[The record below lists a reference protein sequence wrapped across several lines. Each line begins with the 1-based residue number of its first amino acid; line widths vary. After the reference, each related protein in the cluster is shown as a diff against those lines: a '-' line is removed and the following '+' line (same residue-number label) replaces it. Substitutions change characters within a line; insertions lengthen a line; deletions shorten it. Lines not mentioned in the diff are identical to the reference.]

1 MSQELMGLEY
11 LKKKEI
17 KNMKCDINKPFAF
30 ISYSH
35 DDYDSQIVMNVFK
48 KLMERGHNL
57 WIDIAN
63 MPADE
68 HTWKKAAIDALTI
81 VNLHFSLEVRVQ

>member
-1 MSQELMGLEY
+1 MD
-11 LKKKEI
+11 KK
-17 KNMKCDINKPFAF
+17 FAF

-48 KLMERGHNL
+48 QLMKKGHNL
-57 WIDIAN
+57 WIDTVS

-68 HTWKKAAIDALTI
+68 DSWIKSARDALRNKNCKI
-81 VNLHFSLEVRVQ
+81 AFFSEVKVLW